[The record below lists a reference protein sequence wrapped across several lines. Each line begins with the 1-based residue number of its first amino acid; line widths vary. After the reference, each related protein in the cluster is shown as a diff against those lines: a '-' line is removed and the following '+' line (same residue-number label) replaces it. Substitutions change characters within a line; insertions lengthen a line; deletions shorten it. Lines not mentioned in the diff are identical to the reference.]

1 MNVRRLLIQAAAA
14 GVEGGL
20 LALLL
25 ALRLNPEVRLG
36 LPALAIASLE
46 WAAWGAV
53 GLGLPVL
60 ALLALA
66 ERRHSGSRMGSV
78 AAAVGTAGMLALA
91 GVVAWTDA
99 EVLRAFLSGRAHRI
113 LGQDAVSLMA
123 AALIVAGLARWGRR
137 SRRPLVCWAAIL
149 LALLTPLIRLTA
161 APTPP
166 PPPAR
171 STLPVRGAPPLLVV
185 GVEGLDVT
193 FLLTHADS
201 DRFPA
206 FRHLLASG
214 AWGDLRPFTP
224 YLRTALWTSAAT
236 GCTPAVHG
244 VKSSRAWIL
253 PGLGAEP
260 FRVAPWT
267 PLGGRWLLPPWAREV
282 SPPSSRV
289 PPLWARLDEGRSGPA
304 LGWPEGGG
312 DVEVAENPSFPG
324 LPGDLVSSLRETLR
338 PFGADGEAALHSLA
352 GDALRCERA
361 RGTMEAG
368 ERSVWLLLRSLS
380 EVRRRFEP
388 SGTGDADHRVVL
400 GLELEALDA
409 LLGDLLEAWGR
420 RGPVMVVSPYG
431 MAPPRGWERI
441 RRLFGSGEEWRASP
455 RGCPDGAILLVARG
469 TAAGRRFPPCSV
481 VDVVPTIT
489 YLLGLPLPAWMEG
502 RVILEAITPEYLAA
516 TPLVVEE

>member
-14 GVEGGL
+14 GIEGGL

-36 LPALAIASLE
+36 LPALAMASLE

-113 LGQDAVSLMA
+113 LGQDAVSLVL
-123 AALIVAGLARWGRR
+123 AALIVGGLARWGRR
-137 SRRPLVCWAAIL
+137 SRRQLVCWTAIA
-149 LALLTPLIRLTA
+149 LALLTPLVRLA
-161 APTPP
+161 VAPTPP

-171 STLPVRGAPPLLVV
+171 PILVVRGAPPLLVV
-185 GVEGLDVT
+185 GIEGLDVS

-206 FRHLLASG
+206 FRHLLAAG
-214 AWGDLRPFTP
+214 AWGDVRPFTP
-224 YLRTALWTSAAT
+224 YLRTALWTSTAT

-244 VKSSRAWIL
+244 VKSSRAWNL
-253 PGLGAEP
+253 SGLGPEP

-282 SPPSSRV
+282 PPPASRV
-289 PPLWARLDEGRSGPA
+289 PPLWARLGGEPTRLV
-304 LGWPEGGG
+304 LGWPEGEG
-312 DVEVAENPSFPG
+312 DVAEADAPSFPG
-324 LPGDLVSSLRETLR
+324 LPGDLVGSLRDTLR
-338 PFGADGEAALHSLA
+338 PFGADGDAALRSLA

-361 RGTMEAG
+361 SAAMEGG
-368 ERSVWLLLRSLS
+368 EPSVWLLLRSLA
-380 EVRRRFEP
+380 ETRRRFEP
-388 SGTGDADHRVVL
+388 SGTGDADSRVVL

-409 LLGDLLEAWGR
+409 LLGDLLETWGG

-431 MAPPRGWERI
+431 MARPRGWERI
-441 RRLFGSGEEWRASP
+441 RRLFGGGEEWRASP
-455 RGCPDGAILLVARG
+455 RSCPDGVVLLVARG
-469 TAAGRRFPPCSV
+469 AAAGHRFARCSV

-502 RVILEAITPEYLAA
+502 RVILDAVTPGYLSE